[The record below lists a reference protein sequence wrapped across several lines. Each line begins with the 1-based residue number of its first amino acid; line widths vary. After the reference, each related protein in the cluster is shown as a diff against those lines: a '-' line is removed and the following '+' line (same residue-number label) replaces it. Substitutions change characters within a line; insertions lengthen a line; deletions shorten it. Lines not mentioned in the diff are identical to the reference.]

1 MVSKRVLSIKPS
13 GIREIFEMATVDAI
27 NLGLGELDFDPPE
40 EAKEAYKEALDQGR
54 NRYGPTKGIDPLRKL
69 VAEKVQK
76 YRQDIT
82 LDNVIITASGTQGTM
97 AAFQTLFEDG
107 DEVLIPEPGFV
118 LYEPDSILSDA
129 VPVPY
134 PLSYEDHFQP
144 DIEGI
149 KERITPRTKG
159 IVVNSPSNPT
169 GAVLNQES
177 FRALK
182 DIAQDHDLWVISDEV
197 YEDYIYSG
205 KHYSFNEIIE
215 RAVVLNSFSKSF
227 AVTGWRI
234 GYLTAPLEVV
244 NYIANMQYHLVACP
258 PTPPQFALAKV
269 FHAQE
274 DFIKKVVPVFK
285 QRRKAMVDGL
295 NDIKGFHCH
304 MPEGAFYAFPSYS
317 QKISSRDLAHKLVA
331 NGVICAPGT
340 AFGERGENHLRFSY
354 AASEE
359 DITNGLAIV
368 KKVVDSL

>member
-274 DFIKKVVPVFK
+274 DFINKVVPVFK

>member
-1 MVSKRVLSIKPS
+1 
-13 GIREIFEMATVDAI
+13 MATVDAI
-27 NLGLGELDFDPPE
+27 NLGLGELDFEPPV
-40 EAKEAYKEALDQGR
+40 EAREAYKEALDQDR
-54 NRYGPTKGIDPLRKL
+54 NRYGPTKGIDSLRKL
-69 VAEKVQK
+69 VAGKVQR
-76 YRQDIT
+76 YRSDIT
-82 LDNVIITASGTQGTM
+82 HDNVIITASGTQGTI
-97 AAFQTLFEDG
+97 ATFQTLFEQG

-118 LYEPDSILSDA
+118 LYEPDSVLSDA

-134 PLSYEDHFQP
+134 PLSYEERFQP
-144 DIEGI
+144 DIEAI
-149 KERITPRTKG
+149 KERITGRTKG
-159 IVVNSPSNPT
+159 LVVNSPSNPT
-169 GAVLNQES
+169 GAVLTQES

-182 DIAQDHDLWVISDEV
+182 DIAVDHDLWVISDEV

-227 AVTGWRI
+227 AVPGWRI
-234 GYLTAPLEVV
+234 GYLTAPLELV

-269 FHAQE
+269 FGVQE
-274 DFIKKVVPVFK
+274 KFVQKVVPIFDR
-285 QRRKAMVDGL
+285 RRKAMIDGL

-317 QKISSRDLAHKLVA
+317 QAIASRDLAHKLVA

-340 AFGERGENHLRFSY
+340 AFGEQGENHLRFSY

-359 DITNGLAIV
+359 NITRGLAIV
-368 KKVVDSL
+368 KKVVEAL

>member
-27 NLGLGELDFDPPE
+27 NLGLGELDFEPPK
-40 EAKEAYKEALDQGR
+40 EARDAYKEALDQDR
-54 NRYGPTKGIDPLRKL
+54 NRYGPTKGIDPLRRL
-69 VAEKVQK
+69 VAGKVQK
-76 YRQDIT
+76 YRPDIT

-134 PLSYEDHFQP
+134 PLDERFQP
-144 DIEGI
+144 DIEAI
-149 KERITPRTKG
+149 KERITSHTKG
-159 IVVNSPSNPT
+159 LVVNSPSNPT
-169 GAVLNQES
+169 GAVLTRES
-177 FRALK
+177 FQALK

-205 KHYSFNEIIE
+205 EHYSFNEIIE

-234 GYLTAPLEVV
+234 GYLTAPLDLV
-244 NYIANMQYHLVACP
+244 NYISNMQYHLVACP

-269 FHAQE
+269 FQVQE
-274 DFIKKVVPVFK
+274 EFIKKVVPIFDK
-285 QRRKAMVDGL
+285 RRKAMVDGL

-317 QKISSRDLAHKLVA
+317 QKISSRDLARKLVA

-354 AASEE
+354 AASEGN
-359 DITNGLAIV
+359 IANGLAIV
-368 KKVVDSL
+368 KKVVESL